1 MKRTTRITR
10 ITNVFVAIYLLTM
23 ISSCTTFKSFLEAD
37 AGYAGNYEFLVKDT
51 PDGDYTGTLTIRK
64 GDNGYEGKL
73 FTEGTNYEILNLQ
86 IENNK
91 MTGNFTFQYVDLY
104 FQVEFTGENFSGLIF
119 ADGQGFELT
128 GTKVK

>member
-1 MKRTTRITR
+1 MKRTTRIT
-10 ITNVFVAIYLLTM
+10 NAFVAIYLLTM
-23 ISSCTTFKSFLEAD
+23 ISSCATFKSFLEAD

-91 MTGNFTFQYVDLY
+91 MTGNFTFQYMDLS
-104 FQVEFTGENFSGLIF
+104 FEAKFTGENIAGFIF

>member
-1 MKRTTRITR
+1 MKRTTRIT
-10 ITNVFVAIYLLTM
+10 NAFVAIYLLTM
-23 ISSCTTFKSFLEAD
+23 ISLCATFKSFLEAD

-73 FTEGTNYEILNLQ
+73 FTESTNYEILNLK

-91 MTGNFTFQYVDLY
+91 MTGNFTFQYMDLY

-119 ADGQGFELT
+119 ADGQTFELT

>member
-1 MKRTTRITR
+1 MKRTTGTTRITR

-51 PDGDYTGTLTIRK
+51 PDGDYTGTLIIRK

-104 FQVEFTGENFSGLIF
+104 F
-119 ADGQGFELT
+119 
-128 GTKVK
+128 

>member
-1 MKRTTRITR
+1 
-10 ITNVFVAIYLLTM
+10 M

>member
-1 MKRTTRITR
+1 MKRTTRIT
-10 ITNVFVAIYLLTM
+10 NAFVAIYLLTM
-23 ISSCTTFKSFLEAD
+23 ISSCATFKSFLEAD

-73 FTEGTNYEILNLQ
+73 FIEGTNYEILNLQ

-91 MTGNFTFQYVDLY
+91 MTGNFTFQYMNL
-104 FQVEFTGENFSGLIF
+104 FFEAKFTGENIAGFIF

>member
-1 MKRTTRITR
+1 
-10 ITNVFVAIYLLTM
+10 M
-23 ISSCTTFKSFLEAD
+23 ISSCATFKSFLEAD

-91 MTGNFTFQYVDLY
+91 MTSNFTFQYMDLS
-104 FQVEFTGENFSGLIF
+104 FEAKFTGENIAGFIF

>member
-1 MKRTTRITR
+1 MKRTTKIL
-10 ITNVFVAIYLLTM
+10 NVFVTILLLTM
-23 ISSCTTFKSFLEAD
+23 FLSCATFKSFLEAD
-37 AGYAGNYEFLVKDT
+37 TGYTGDYEFLVKDT
-51 PDGDYTGTLTIRK
+51 SYGDYTGTLTIKK